1 MDWEFKPDWNQDT
14 QGPLE
19 DLFDG
24 YIKLDKALSNKEQQD
39 KLEEAV
45 RLVRDFL
52 DKAES
57 KEHLKF
63 Y

>member
-1 MDWEFKPDWNQDT
+1 MDWEFTPDWNQDT

-24 YIKLDKALSNKEQQD
+24 YIKLEMALSNKEQQD
-39 KLEEAV
+39 KLQEAV
-45 RLVRDFL
+45 RLIRDFL

-57 KEHLKF
+57 KEHLNF